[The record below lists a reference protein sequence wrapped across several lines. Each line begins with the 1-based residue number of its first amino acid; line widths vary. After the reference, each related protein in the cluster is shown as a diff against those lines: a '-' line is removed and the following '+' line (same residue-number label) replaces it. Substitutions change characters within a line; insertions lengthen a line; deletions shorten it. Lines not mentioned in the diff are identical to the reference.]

1 MPQKDPAK
9 KKAWEKKIKAWQD
22 SGLSAEKWCLE
33 NGENYHKFKYWRQAL
48 KTPMPLPVFKELR
61 EEEVKLDIELSY
73 GELKV
78 HFPNGCTTS
87 LLEMCLKSMK
97 KAQCFH

>member
-1 MPQKDPAK
+1 MSP
-9 KKAWEKKIKAWQD
+9 
-22 SGLSAEKWCLE
+22 
-33 NGENYHKFKYWRQAL
+33 
-48 KTPMPLPVFKELR
+48 PVFEELR

-73 GELKV
+73 GELKF

-97 KAQCFH
+97 KAQCFQ